1 MPTMEPGAPQPVDLA
16 DLVTHDGVRGAV
28 PDPLS
33 VQVAHALG
41 AAFATVVVL
50 PEAGDDETPADA
62 QPGTATPPGTTTPPS
77 TATHP
82 GAAATRPR
90 PVVVVGRDGRPSGPE
105 LAAAFTRGLTTA
117 GVDVLDLGLCSSDE
131 LTYACGLLQVPAAM
145 ITAGGEAA
153 DHNGI
158 TLRRAGAAPVG
169 LGTGL
174 DRVRELAE
182 QYLTHGLPGPATH
195 LGQITARDLLTEYA
209 SFLRDLVDLSGIR
222 PLTVVVDA
230 GNGMAARTVPAVL
243 GTAAGLPGL
252 ALDVVPLFFDH
263 DGSAALRASDPD
275 EDPQVSPGL
284 VDLQAAVLA
293 HGADLGLAFDAD
305 GGRCVVV
312 DERGALVSPSA
323 IMAMIGLREVV
334 REQSDGGRATIVYD
348 AVTSAA
354 VPDLMTAAGAETV
367 RTAVG
372 SAAVTAQMR
381 AHRAVFG
388 GEHDGGYSF
397 RDFFF
402 AQSGMLAALHV
413 VATLGGQAHP
423 LSALAEV
430 YEPYSSSGEIRTE
443 VADVAAAQD
452 RVVDAYVVR
461 QGAGA
466 VTVDQL
472 DGLTVSHWD
481 DHPQWWFNLRA
492 AGTERTLRLTVEAA
506 DEDIMIKVRDDVL
519 SLVDEQAPPGPAAS

>member
-1 MPTMEPGAPQPVDLA
+1 MPTMEPGAPHPVDLA
-16 DLVTHDGVRGAV
+16 DLITHDGVRGAV

-33 VQVAHALG
+33 AQVAAALA

-50 PEAGDDETPADA
+50 PEAGDDETPAALEETSAPVAPALGAVAGDA
-62 QPGTATPPGTTTPPS
+62 VTDVDAEATTTQ
-77 TATHP
+77 
-82 GAAATRPR
+82 PR

-105 LAAAFTRGLTTA
+105 LAAAFSGGLTAA
-117 GVDVLDLGLCSSDE
+117 GVDVLDLGACSSDE
-131 LTYACGLLQVPAAM
+131 LTYASGVLEVPAAM
-145 ITAGGEAA
+145 ITAGGAAA
-153 DHNGI
+153 DHNGF
-158 TLRRAGAAPVG
+158 TLRRAGAGLVG
-169 LGTGL
+169 KDVGL

-182 QYLTHGLPGPATH
+182 QYLAYGLPGPATH
-195 LGQITARDLLTEYA
+195 LGQATSRDLLTDYA

-222 PLTVVVDA
+222 RLRVVVDA

-243 GTAAGLPGL
+243 GTAAGLPEL
-252 ALDVVPLFFDH
+252 ALDVVPLFYDY
-263 DGSAALRASDPD
+263 DGSAPLHPSDPPG
-275 EDPQVSPGL
+275 DPQVSAGL

-293 HGADLGLAFDAD
+293 HRADLGLAFDAD
-305 GGRCVVV
+305 AGRCVVV

-334 REQSDGGRATIVYD
+334 REQSDGRRATVVYD

-367 RTAVG
+367 RTPVG
-372 SAAVTAQMR
+372 SPAVTAQMR
-381 AHRAVFG
+381 ARRAVFG

-413 VATLGGQAHP
+413 LATLGGQAHP

-443 VADVAAAQD
+443 VADVAAARD

-466 VTVDQL
+466 VTVDEL

-492 AGTERTLRLTVEAA
+492 AGPVVLLSVEAA
-506 DEDIMIKVRDDVL
+506 DEDIMVKVRDDVL
-519 SLVDEQAPPGPAAS
+519 SLVREVTQP